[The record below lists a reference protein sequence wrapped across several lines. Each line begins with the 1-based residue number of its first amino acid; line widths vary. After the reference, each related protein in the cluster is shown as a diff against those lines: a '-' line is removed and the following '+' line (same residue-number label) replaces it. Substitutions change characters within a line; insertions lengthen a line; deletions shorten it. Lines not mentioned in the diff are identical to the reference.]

1 MRSHIILF
9 SIIFCLF
16 IAGDIN
22 TCASAINNIA
32 SPMSDARLKRIKL
45 NSNIPFDNQV
55 TKENTIYIISD
66 DFDLQNKNVVIPHGC
81 YLAFKGGT
89 ITNGILSGDFSVIN
103 NKSKK
108 PIFEKIFLQNFEQ
121 PIKISWFVG
130 DRKVLFDN
138 DFKYLPEGAIVDFEN
153 IPFTIGETISITN
166 TIDSLSFM
174 NWVVS
179 SSFPIKRWM
188 ISEYVGKCWNT
199 STHNDYIENVVW
211 TDTVLPQEYV
221 GYLIRIETADIVKY
235 DDRDLTLFK
244 GLMSVIISIE
254 GKKVTI
260 ADPIEPFSTT
270 RNYTL
275 NNKKETLVSSFKIYH
290 PVHLNLN
297 KCNFTFTNRD
307 ACLTVDVYN
316 SIIRNCSFDAT
327 NGASVLF
334 NVTGHSI
341 DIVDCTFKDAWTYSS
356 KNYETEYGIQ
366 VNEGTRVNINNCT
379 FNDNRRSVDFSG
391 GIESRYCEVS
401 NCSVYQKDYIG
412 SGSALGGHS
421 TSYGNIYRDNKLYG
435 FYSAGIQC
443 RGENEQVI
451 GNEFYCRAS
460 GAMIISGI
468 NTTVEDNKVLSDNK
482 YETDCFVYSTVDV
495 PNNNLVIKNNV
506 IRCRQQVVN
515 VSSKKTSVTFIDN
528 KVNLYT
534 NSSDNQ
540 TFVFKYPPK
549 VYLNNDIRTNS
560 IKDVRIVEIM
570 K

>member
-9 SIIFCLF
+9 SIIFRLF

-179 SSFPIKRWM
+179 PSFPIKRWM

-221 GYLIRIETADIVKY
+221 GYLIRIETADIVK
-235 DDRDLTLFK
+235 
-244 GLMSVIISIE
+244 
-254 GKKVTI
+254 
-260 ADPIEPFSTT
+260 
-270 RNYTL
+270 
-275 NNKKETLVSSFKIYH
+275 
-290 PVHLNLN
+290 
-297 KCNFTFTNRD
+297 
-307 ACLTVDVYN
+307 
-316 SIIRNCSFDAT
+316 
-327 NGASVLF
+327 
-334 NVTGHSI
+334 
-341 DIVDCTFKDAWTYSS
+341 
-356 KNYETEYGIQ
+356 
-366 VNEGTRVNINNCT
+366 
-379 FNDNRRSVDFSG
+379 
-391 GIESRYCEVS
+391 
-401 NCSVYQKDYIG
+401 
-412 SGSALGGHS
+412 
-421 TSYGNIYRDNKLYG
+421 
-435 FYSAGIQC
+435 
-443 RGENEQVI
+443 
-451 GNEFYCRAS
+451 
-460 GAMIISGI
+460 
-468 NTTVEDNKVLSDNK
+468 
-482 YETDCFVYSTVDV
+482 
-495 PNNNLVIKNNV
+495 
-506 IRCRQQVVN
+506 
-515 VSSKKTSVTFIDN
+515 
-528 KVNLYT
+528 
-534 NSSDNQ
+534 
-540 TFVFKYPPK
+540 
-549 VYLNNDIRTNS
+549 
-560 IKDVRIVEIM
+560 
-570 K
+570 